1 MCRAYPPSSYLC
13 ILYVLCE
20 LDSALVRVFLW
31 SQRLTIGG
39 SDEEADDEKVDEREF
54 ADIYRQLVVQAR
66 KR

>member
-1 MCRAYPPSSYLC
+1 M
-13 ILYVLCE
+13 
-20 LDSALVRVFLW
+20 RVFLW